1 LDYIGI
7 IDGNVFT
14 ILLPIHLIIHNIE
27 FFIKMYYEKYLKL
40 FIIIAEVFAILS
52 GLIFYKLN
60 YSTYFVASWTTN
72 FIIAPFFYGYFIIK
86 KYEDSLGEVNFVEK
100 ILYTFAIILGV
111 FFILVPYTRLFNLI
125 GGGANSSVDKIAKV
139 LLWIL
144 GLTYIFLNKMV
155 MSFFYNKIQGASSN

>member
-1 LDYIGI
+1 MDYIGI

-40 FIIIAEVFAILS
+40 C
-52 GLIFYKLN
+52 
-60 YSTYFVASWTTN
+60 
-72 FIIAPFFYGYFIIK
+72 
-86 KYEDSLGEVNFVEK
+86 
-100 ILYTFAIILGV
+100 V
-111 FFILVPYTRLFNLI
+111 FFILVPYARLFNLI

-155 MSFFYNKIQGASSN
+155 MSFFYNKRH